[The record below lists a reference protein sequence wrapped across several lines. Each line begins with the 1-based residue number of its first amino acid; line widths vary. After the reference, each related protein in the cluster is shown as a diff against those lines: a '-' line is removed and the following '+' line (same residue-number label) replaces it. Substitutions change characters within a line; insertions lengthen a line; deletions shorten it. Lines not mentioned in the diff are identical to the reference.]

1 MYKKLHYKLLHR
13 KFNTLKKK
21 CHPGKP
27 HQNFKFALDKDGL
40 TANSHSSM
48 HTGNAVS
55 AEAWRWS
62 RLHKSTF

>member
-1 MYKKLHYKLLHR
+1 MPPWK
-13 KFNTLKKK
+13 TASE
-21 CHPGKP
+21 
-27 HQNFKFALDKDGL
+27 FKFALDKDGL